1 MDLKTKDSGDR
12 KSISAMVK
20 MCIRDRYEEEQTKA
34 IEIVINSD
42 TPHQIDPDTG
52 ADIVEVVQYN
62 EVQTGHLTLQK
73 VGEQLKTVKDENL
86 LEKAKKFFVT
96 LKDMVMGEVSVES
109 GLEKKFIYE
118 ESGVEGAVFELHAK
132 EDVYKRQ
139 EWGIRLPIR

>member
-1 MDLKTKDSGDR
+1 M
-12 KSISAMVK
+12 
-20 MCIRDRYEEEQTKA
+20 
-34 IEIVINSD
+34 
-42 TPHQIDPDTG
+42 
-52 ADIVEVVQYN
+52 EVVQYN
-62 EVQTGHLTLQK
+62 EAQTGHLTLQK

-132 EDVYKRQ
+132 ETIYTPDGAVDEKGDRI
-139 EWGIRLPIR
+139 IRYEKMHLWQR